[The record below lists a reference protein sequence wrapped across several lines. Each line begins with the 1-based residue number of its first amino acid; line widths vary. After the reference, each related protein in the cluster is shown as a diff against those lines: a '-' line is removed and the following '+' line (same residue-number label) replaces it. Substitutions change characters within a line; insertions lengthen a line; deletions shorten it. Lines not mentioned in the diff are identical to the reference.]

1 MRVEITNT
9 DTTSSSST
17 LKQICCSVI
26 SEGGYEIR
34 GSSSEAKLPIASP
47 RDLAVASTVYPLI
60 SLRLKSNKLDGI
72 AILDSLNVLGI
83 SNNANYCWELV
94 QGGTTSGGTWSTT
107 NSSSLVEYNTTA
119 TGYSLGDGEVLT
131 AGYTVGSNQGS
142 TTAELQRDNLFEYQL
157 QRNSFTSTPVELIL
171 IASTDTAG
179 ADVLASLGWQETNR

>member
-1 MRVEITNT
+1 
-9 DTTSSSST
+9 

-72 AILDSLNVLGI
+72 AILDSINLLGV
-83 SNNANYCWELV
+83 SNNANYCWEIV

-107 NSSSLVEYNTTA
+107 NSSSLVEYNQ
-119 TGYSLGDGEVLT
+119 SSS
-131 AGYTVGSNQGS
+131 TVD
-142 TTAELQRDNLFEYQL
+142 LQRDNLFTYQL
-157 QRNSFTSTPVELIL
+157 QRNSFTSTPIELIL
-171 IASTDTAG
+171 VASTDTAG